1 MKKILPLLALA
12 LVVAACNSGK
22 DKYPEMAKSMCD
34 CFNKVKD
41 SIPPSAMKVFEKAAV
56 APSAKEAYESGVK
69 ELAPEDVQK
78 MMNAL
83 LLVSKPGSAVSDCL
97 KEMDNKYKTTGTQQ
111 EATAKM
117 VDALKGTT
125 GCELMMTMMR
135 MQVEKGK

>member
-1 MKKILPLLALA
+1 MKKILPLLALT
-12 LVVAACNSGK
+12 LVITACNSGK
-22 DKYPEMAKSMCD
+22 DKYPEMAQSMCD

-41 SIPPSAMKVFEKAAV
+41 SMPPSAMKLFEKAAV
-56 APSAKEAYESGVK
+56 APSAKEAYESGAK
-69 ELAPEDVQK
+69 ELAPEDLQK

-83 LLVSKPGSAVSDCL
+83 LQVSKPGSAVSDCL
-97 KEMDNKYKTTGTQQ
+97 KEMDEKYKTADTQQ
-111 EATAKM
+111 EATRKM